1 MVKYTSIRLLLA
13 IVACLDIELHKMD
26 VNTAFFNG
34 ELNEEIYMEQPVG
47 FIFKGQE
54 KKVCKLKRSIYGLN
68 QSSR

>member
-47 FIFKGQE
+47 FVVKGQ
-54 KKVCKLKRSIYGLN
+54 KRKFVN
-68 QSSR
+68 WKDQFMD